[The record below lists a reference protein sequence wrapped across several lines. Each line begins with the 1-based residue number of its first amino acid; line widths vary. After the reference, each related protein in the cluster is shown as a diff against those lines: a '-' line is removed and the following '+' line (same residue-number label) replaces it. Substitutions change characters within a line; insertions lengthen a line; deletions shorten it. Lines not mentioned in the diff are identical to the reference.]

1 MCVSVPIQRGIRRL
15 CALSNK
21 QVKPLHLPLALPMK
35 NPSNSLAAITQPTPQ
50 TLALSCAWT
59 ARRIGEIGMPMAQFD
74 AFSVPE
80 KSELIDDGAGIEALD
95 TAGAWVLNKLLHQLR
110 SKGAGVQLQG
120 LRRNRR

>member
-1 MCVSVPIQRGIRRL
+1 
-15 CALSNK
+15 
-21 QVKPLHLPLALPMK
+21 MK

-59 ARRIGEIGMPMAQFD
+59 ARRIGEIGMPGAQFE
-74 AFSVPE
+74 ALSVPE
-80 KSELIDDGAGIEALD
+80 KSEMIVDGAGIEALD

-120 LRRNRR
+120 LRRKRRRLAAHCERNPDTHAGLMRRLHPDSGMGCHKII